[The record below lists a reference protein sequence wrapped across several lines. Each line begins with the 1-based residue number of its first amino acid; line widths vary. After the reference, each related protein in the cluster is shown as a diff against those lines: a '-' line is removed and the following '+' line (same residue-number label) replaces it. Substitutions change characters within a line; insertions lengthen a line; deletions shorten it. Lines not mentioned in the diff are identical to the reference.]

1 MSLSRGMRL
10 AEGQVTL
17 RAPLLLFALWAVLD
31 PVQGSQGRPSWRY
44 ISSEVVIPK
53 KELHHGKGLQMPRW
67 LSYSLSFGG
76 KRHIIH
82 MRRKKLFWSRHLLMM
97 TQDDQGAL
105 QMEYPFIPPD
115 CYYLGY
121 LEEIPLSMVTMDTC
135 YGGLEGIMK
144 LDDSAYEIRPL
155 SDSQRFEHVVS
166 QIVADTNATGPTYK
180 LGYKED
186 RDPLFSQANVTAVPR
201 IASKL
206 YSSHQGILKGLTL
219 SSKTMYT
226 VFNNVSKCAQFLIR
240 LVSLTDSM
248 LQSID
253 IRHYISS
260 MVIYNQADPV
270 VLDSF
275 HVPGSPIHNYFERH
289 LFEVFKPHTALLM
302 NRNAPHELQFQP
314 VLYGICRESSLISL
328 ASLGR
333 HFLLLS
339 VLVTQKIALSIGIYY
354 DHSLCVCQRRSTCI
368 MNRYPVMT
376 DSFSNCSFVHIQHVV
391 VNNAECMFVRD
402 MFYFNKSLTH
412 DRCGNY
418 EVEPGEECDCGSFKQ
433 CYNNPCCTS
442 DCILTPGSKCD
453 TGRCCTNCTYSI
465 AGTLCRPIQNI
476 CDLPEYCHGMSLA
489 CPDDFYMQDGTPCT
503 EEGYCY
509 HGNCTDRTMHCQEIF
524 GKNAV
529 NGEDVCYTINQKGSR
544 YGHCRRSPG
553 EFKSKPCSHTDIQC
567 GRLQCSNVT
576 HLPQLQEHVGF
587 HQSEISGFWCFGLD
601 SHRSTGTTD
610 VGHVRTGTP
619 CAPGKFCQDT
629 YCNGSMAQLNYDCI
643 PEKCSHRGM
652 CNNNRNCHCHIGWD
666 PPRCIKR
673 GAGGSIDSGPPP
685 RRMRSVR
692 QSHESVVYL
701 RVICGR
707 MYALITAFLFGIA
720 TNIITVKTVKVNKK
734 TVGEDNPLFILQTP
748 EQL

>member
-1 MSLSRGMRL
+1 MDDDG
-10 AEGQVTL
+10 V
-17 RAPLLLFALWAVLD
+17 PLCN
-31 PVQGSQGRPSWRY
+31 
-44 ISSEVVIPK
+44 
-53 KELHHGKGLQMPRW
+53 
-67 LSYSLSFGG
+67 
-76 KRHIIH
+76 
-82 MRRKKLFWSRHLLMM
+82 
-97 TQDDQGAL
+97 
-105 QMEYPFIPPD
+105 D

-144 LDDSAYEIRPL
+144 LDDLAYEIRPL
-155 SDSQRFEHVVS
+155 SDSQWFEHVVS
-166 QIVADTNATGPTYK
+166 QIVADTNATGPTYR
-180 LGYKED
+180 LRYKD
-186 RDPLFSQANVTAVPR
+186 DGDPLLSQVNVSGAPR
-201 IASKL
+201 ISSKL

-270 VLDSF
+270 ALDSF
-275 HVPGSPIHNYFERH
+275 HVPGSPIHNYFEIN
-289 LFEVFKPHTALLM
+289 LFRAFKPHTTLLM
-302 NRNAPHELQFQP
+302 NKDAPHELEFQP
-314 VLYGICRESSLISL
+314 VMYGICSERSLISL

-339 VLVTQKIALSIGIYY
+339 VLVTQKIALSIGILY
-354 DHSLCVCQRRSTCI
+354 DHSFCVCQRRSTCI

-376 DSFSNCSFVHIQHVV
+376 DSFSNCSFVHMQNVV
-391 VNNAECMFVRD
+391 ATKANCMFIQD

-418 EVEPGEECDCGSFKQ
+418 EVEPGEQCDCGSFKQ
-433 CYNNPCCTS
+433 CYNNRCCAS
-442 DCILTPGSKCD
+442 NCILTPGSKCS
-453 TGRCCTNCTYSI
+453 TGRCCTNCTYS
-465 AGTLCRPIQNI
+465 AAETLCRPIQNI
-476 CDLPEYCHGMSLA
+476 CDLPEYCRGMTS
-489 CPDDFYMQDGTPCT
+489 
-503 EEGYCY
+503 
-509 HGNCTDRTMHCQEIF
+509 F

-529 NGEDVCYTINQKGSR
+529 KGEDVCYIINQKGSR
-544 YGHCRRSPG
+544 YGHCRRSPE
-553 EFKSKPCSHTDIQC
+553 EFKSKPCSHTDMQC

-587 HQSEISGFWCFGLD
+587 HQSKISGFWCFGLD

-610 VGHVRTGTP
+610 IGHVRTGTP

-629 YCNGSMAQLNYDCI
+629 YCNGSVALLNYDCI

-666 PPRCIKR
+666 PPRCTKR
-673 GAGGSIDSGPPP
+673 GAGGSTDSGPPP

-707 MYALITAFLFGIA
+707 IYALIAVFLFGIA
-720 TNIITVKTVKVNKK
+720 TNVKTIKTVKVNEEII
-734 TVGEDNPLFILQTP
+734 GEDNPEFIPRNPAIHL
-748 EQL
+748 